1 MKTFATFKDANTL
14 NPFPNKHKIFAVF
27 EPFFTTTDTFNPTIT
42 HKYLISLFLKHFTNL
57 QTNPVSILI

>member
-27 EPFFTTTDTFNPTIT
+27 EPFFTTTDTFI
-42 HKYLISLFLKHFTNL
+42 L
-57 QTNPVSILI
+57 Q